1 MFVIV
6 IYLKKVHLEYAE
18 QTLIF
23 HKKIEAFQRLLSEST
38 IYNLNKIVFFYYK
51 IFRRVRLW
59 RTHQGQDMSHDSM
72 NTYKVT

>member
-6 IYLKKVHLEYAE
+6 ISLKKVHLEYAE

-38 IYNLNKIVFFYYK
+38 IYNLNKIVFFFIIKYLGELDSGEHIK
-51 IFRRVRLW
+51 VRTCLM
-59 RTHQGQDMSHDSM
+59 TQ
-72 NTYKVT
+72 